1 MKNDAGKLV
10 VFKHNNYGIR
20 KLEIGVILPKT
31 QNTIRALNIFHG
43 MSDIDASFDSTY
55 VDSTYEIC
63 YESYGAKS
71 RAGLYIWPKEEIE
84 FLLK

>member
-43 MSDIDASFDSTY
+43 MSDIDAPF
-55 VDSTYEIC
+55 DSTYEIC